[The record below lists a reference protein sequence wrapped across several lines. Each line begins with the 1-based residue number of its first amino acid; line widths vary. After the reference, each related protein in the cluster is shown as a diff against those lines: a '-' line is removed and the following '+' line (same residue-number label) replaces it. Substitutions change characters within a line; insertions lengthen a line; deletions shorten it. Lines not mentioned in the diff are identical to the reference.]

1 MTCVTEPAIPFT
13 GFFSPEHCLLQLTRL
28 DVQGSGQVPRSVE
41 LLPIPLI
48 AKGLLTGVYFG
59 RGDQSPGEYCR
70 GVESKTIGAAGDCA
84 QTVTSSASGPASRP
98 WVCPLNRISP
108 LTPDLKAFIDRVIVP
123 TLVRDYL
130 DVLLRDERVEVKSDS
145 VTSYGS
151 DNSASAE
158 KAAS

>member
-59 RGDQSPGEYCR
+59 RGAPIARRVLQGRQVKDNWSVWGLCSNR
-70 GVESKTIGAAGDCA
+70 NIFCIRSCK
-84 QTVTSSASGPASRP
+84 SAMGLPPRQNLA
-98 WVCPLNRISP
+98 V
-108 LTPDLKAFIDRVIVP
+108 DA
-123 TLVRDYL
+123 
-130 DVLLRDERVEVKSDS
+130 
-145 VTSYGS
+145 
-151 DNSASAE
+151 
-158 KAAS
+158 